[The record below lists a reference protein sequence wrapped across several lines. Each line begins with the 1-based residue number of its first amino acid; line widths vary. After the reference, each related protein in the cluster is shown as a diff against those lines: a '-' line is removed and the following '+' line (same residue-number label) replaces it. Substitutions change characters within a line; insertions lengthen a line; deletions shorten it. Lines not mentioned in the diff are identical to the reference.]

1 MEISTHKVSNKEII
15 HQLIDFVIKHRKI
28 MQCYLDETG
37 VYHSQHRLLMVI
49 SHNPDASQ
57 NDIAKSMDISAA
69 AVAVSLKKLEK
80 RGYIKREMVKED
92 NRLNKIIITEKGNKV
107 VEQSKQIFDYA
118 DQKVFEGLT
127 EEEKHTLSGLLKKLD
142 ANLAKMEDE
151 IKQKK
156 KGYNG

>member
-1 MEISTHKVSNKEII
+1 
-15 HQLIDFVIKHRKI
+15 

-127 EEEKHTLSGLLKKLD
+127 EEEKHTLSGLLK
-142 ANLAKMEDE
+142 NLMP
-151 IKQKK
+151 I
-156 KGYNG
+156 